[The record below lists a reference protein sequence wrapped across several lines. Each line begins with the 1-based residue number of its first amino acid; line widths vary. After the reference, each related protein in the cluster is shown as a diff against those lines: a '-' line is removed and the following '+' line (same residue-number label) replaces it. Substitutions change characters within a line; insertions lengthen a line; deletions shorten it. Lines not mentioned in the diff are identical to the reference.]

1 MFDTDNDGLEDGE
14 EVMAGKDQFLTHAN
28 NSDTDGDGLKDGGEV
43 LFIPRPFQERTHPL
57 LNDTDFDGMLDGW
70 EMQVKSQEDNTNSH
84 SLWVA
89 TSYWDLPNCDNTG
102 TNSCTKEPG
111 GYVWQNS
118 PRRICTTKEV

>member
-14 EVMAGKDQFLTHAN
+14 EVMAGKDQFLSHAN

-70 EMQVKSQEDNTNSH
+70 EMQVKSQEDNTNS
-84 SLWVA
+84 V
-89 TSYWDLPNCDNTG
+89 SYTHLTLP
-102 TNSCTKEPG
+102 TN
-111 GYVWQNS
+111 
-118 PRRICTTKEV
+118 REV